1 MDDEGIDQVLEELA
15 DQISETADLEKNPSE
30 GIVMMF
36 IRAITWVITGIA
48 WLIIAFIFGT
58 VGITYWK

>member
-1 MDDEGIDQVLEELA
+1 MDDEGMDQVLEELA

-30 GIVMMF
+30 GVVMMF

>member
-1 MDDEGIDQVLEELA
+1 MDDEGMDQVLEELS

-30 GIVMMF
+30 GVVMML
-36 IRAITWVITGIA
+36 IRAINWVITGIA
-48 WLIIAFIFGT
+48 WIIIAFIFGT